1 MEEALLY
8 EMLSNGKVQCNL
20 CHFQCIIPENK
31 TGICK
36 VRINNKGKLYTI
48 LDSYVSSVQVDPIEK
63 KPLFHFHPGTSALSL
78 GTWGCNLRCRGCQ
91 NYNISRF
98 YPSEKNIK
106 DLSEEISP
114 QKAIELAKSYG
125 AKGIAWTYNEPTI
138 WFEYTL
144 ETAKLAKKEGLYT
157 VYVTNGSITKRG
169 LDLIGPYLDAFSVD
183 IKAFSDENYRKIT
196 PIFDW
201 HKILDSIVYA
211 KTKWN
216 IHIEVVTNII
226 PTINDSAE
234 EMQKLAKWIKNNLG
248 KETPWHI
255 TRFFPYLELSHIPPT
270 SIKKLEELHDVGIKE
285 GLNFVYAGNIL
296 GHPYEDTYCPQCK
309 RRVVSRR
316 GFSITEN
323 NVHNGKCDF
332 CGKELNIIE

>member
-8 EMLSNGKVQCNL
+8 ETISNGKVQCNL
-20 CHFQCIIPENK
+20 CHFHCIIGEGK
-31 TGICK
+31 AGICK

-48 LDSYVSSVQVDPIEK
+48 LDSYASSVQVDPIEK
-63 KPLFHFHPGTSALSL
+63 KPLFHFHPETNALSL
-78 GTWGCNLRCRGCQ
+78 GTWSCNFRCRGCQ

-98 YPSEKNIK
+98 YPAEKNIK
-106 DLSEEISP
+106 NISEEISP
-114 QKAIELAKSYG
+114 KKAIELAKSYG
-125 AKGIAWTYNEPTI
+125 ANGIAWTYNEPTI

-183 IKAFSDENYRKIT
+183 IKAFSDESYRKIT

-201 HKILDSIVYA
+201 HKILDTIVYA

-226 PTINDSAE
+226 PTI
-234 EMQKLAKWIKNNLG
+234 
-248 KETPWHI
+248 
-255 TRFFPYLELSHIPPT
+255 IPPT

-285 GLNFVYAGNIL
+285 GLSFVYAGNIL
-296 GHPYEDTYCPQCK
+296 GHPYEDTYCPRCK

-316 GFSITEN
+316 GFNITEN

>member
-8 EMLSNGKVQCNL
+8 ETLSNGKVQCNL
-20 CHFQCIIPENK
+20 CHFHCIIGEGK

-48 LDSYVSSVQVDPIEK
+48 LDSYASSVQVDPIEK
-63 KPLFHFHPGTSALSL
+63 KPLFHFHPGTNALSL
-78 GTWGCNLRCRGCQ
+78 GTWSCNFRCRGCQ

-98 YPSEKNIK
+98 YP
-106 DLSEEISP
+106 
-114 QKAIELAKSYG
+114 
-125 AKGIAWTYNEPTI
+125 TI

-144 ETAKLAKKEGLYT
+144 KTAKLAKKEGLYT

-169 LDLIGPYLDAFSVD
+169 LDLIGPYIDAFSVD

-201 HKILDSIVYA
+201 HKILDTIVYA

-226 PTINDSAE
+226 PMIV
-234 EMQKLAKWIKNNLG
+234 
-248 KETPWHI
+248 P
-255 TRFFPYLELSHIPPT
+255 
-270 SIKKLEELHDVGIKE
+270 KK
-285 GLNFVYAGNIL
+285 
-296 GHPYEDTYCPQCK
+296 CK
-309 RRVVSRR
+309 SLQ
-316 GFSITEN
+316 
-323 NVHNGKCDF
+323 NG
-332 CGKELNIIE
+332 